1 MAPTSSKHLVEG
13 ELSVEILLYD
23 VQPFGLSWFSLQ
35 LLEGGKDRPRRERPA
50 FLLASRGV
58 INPRPDGPPP
68 PLVWTHCLGPDS
80 QDYRS
85 R

>member
-1 MAPTSSKHLVEG
+1 MASTSSKHLMEG

-23 VQPFGLSWFSLQ
+23 VQPFGLSWFSFQ
-35 LLEGGKDRPRRERPA
+35 LLERGKHRHRRERSA
-50 FLLASRGV
+50 SLLASRGV
-58 INPRPDGPPP
+58 INSRPVVPPP

-85 R
+85 

>member
-1 MAPTSSKHLVEG
+1 MEG

-23 VQPFGLSWFSLQ
+23 VQPFRLSWFSLQ
-35 LLEGGKDRPRRERPA
+35 LLEGGKHKHRRERSA
-50 FLLASRGV
+50 RLLASLRV
-58 INPRPDGPPP
+58 INPWPVQPSP

-85 R
+85 C